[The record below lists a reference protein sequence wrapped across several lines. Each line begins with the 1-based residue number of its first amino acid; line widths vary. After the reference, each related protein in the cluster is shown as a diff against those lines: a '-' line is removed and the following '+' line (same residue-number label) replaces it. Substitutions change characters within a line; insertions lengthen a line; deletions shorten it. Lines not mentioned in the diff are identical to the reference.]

1 MLLKVIINVWVMI
14 KYILFFVFY
23 VFSNSVSAIES
34 VPYIVLNDLKQIE
47 VDEYSL
53 WYQTESLNRN
63 PTFEELNYLYS
74 KAKPIA
80 STLAV
85 NGAYLTKIKIIN
97 SNEINDIWFVNI
109 SAVYLD
115 IGTAFWQ
122 ADNGDIKP
130 LENFGQLKSQN
141 PKIAHSQTFSLP
153 LKYKERGTVWIY
165 VQAKLFATPAVL
177 KIYNKPEFYNKQFL
191 VNSIDSISFGVMI
204 TLALIALFV
213 YLRTGYLVTLAC
225 AGYIGIQG
233 VGWWTAS
240 GSFGHLLTLSSY
252 NPVYIGIIIF
262 PFAVASASQFTKL
275 LFNCPRDHLRLNR
288 VFNLLSIVCL
298 ALGMVMPFLPFIIN
312 YVISHIIAAIW
323 IPLCIGTGVF
333 MVKKQDFR
341 AKYYLVGN
349 ALYGLSLTGFVL
361 SHIYHISWDVS
372 FEVIVQIALTV
383 DCICILLS
391 LAKWLQIQ
399 QQEFRR
405 SYAISRIDPLTK
417 IGNRFAQN
425 EKLASLTGNYCIAFI
440 DLDGLKKINDNL
452 GHDEG
457 DKILIATAEIIQK
470 ELHDLGTVFRCGGD
484 EFIIVA
490 SVDNCKEIKTLPIM
504 LENILLKSEKTLK
517 TMEWKDIGLSF
528 GIATSFESLNQSGCL
543 SLADERMYRYKQGRR
558 QYP

>member
-1 MLLKVIINVWVMI
+1 MI

-53 WYQTESLNRN
+53 WYQAESLNRN

-85 NGAYLTKIKIIN
+85 SGAYLTKIKIIN

-130 LENFGQLKSQN
+130 LESFGQLKSQN

-153 LKYKERGTVWIY
+153 LKYKETGTVWIY
-165 VQAKLFATPAVL
+165 VQAKLFATPAVI
-177 KIYNKPEFYNKQFL
+177 KIYNKSEFYNKQFL

-233 VGWWTAS
+233 VGWWAAS
-240 GSFGHLLTLSSY
+240 GSFGHLLMVSTY

-262 PFAVASASQFTKL
+262 PFAVASASQFTRL
-275 LFNCPRDHLRLNR
+275 LFNCPRDYFRLNR

-298 ALGMVMPFLPFIIN
+298 ALGMIMPFLPFIIN

-333 MVKKQDFR
+333 MVAKQDFR

-361 SHIYHISWDVS
+361 SHLYHISWDVS

-440 DLDGLKKINDNL
+440 DLDGFKMINDNL

-490 SVDNCKEIKTLPIM
+490 SIDNSKEIKTLPIK
-504 LENILLKSEKTLK
+504 LESILLKSEKTLK
-517 TMEWKDIGLSF
+517 AMEWKNIGLSF
-528 GIATSFESLNQSGCL
+528 GIATSFESSNQSRCL
-543 SLADERMYRYKQGRR
+543 SLADERMYQYKQGRR
-558 QYP
+558 QHP

>member
-1 MLLKVIINVWVMI
+1 MRWVMI

-34 VPYIVLNDLKQIE
+34 VPYIVLNDAKQTE

-63 PTFEELNYLYS
+63 PTFEELSQLYS
-74 KAKPIA
+74 KANSIV
-80 STLAV
+80 STLAAS
-85 NGAYLTKIKIIN
+85 GAYLTKIKITN
-97 SNEINDIWFVNI
+97 SNQINDIWFVNI

-153 LKYKERGTVWIY
+153 LKYKEAGTVWVY
-165 VQAKLFATPAVL
+165 VQAKLFATPAVI
-177 KIYNKPEFYNKQFL
+177 KIYNKSEFYNKQFL
-191 VNSIDSISFGVMI
+191 VNSINSISFGVMI

-233 VGWWTAS
+233 VGWLAAS
-240 GSFGHLLTLSSY
+240 GSFGHLLMVSTY

-275 LFNCPRDHLRLNR
+275 LFNCPRDYFRLNR

-298 ALGMVMPFLPFIIN
+298 ALGMIMPFLPFIIN

-333 MVKKQDFR
+333 MVAKQDFR

-361 SHIYHISWDVS
+361 SHLYHTSWDVS
-372 FEVIVQIALTV
+372 FEVVVQIALTI

-440 DLDGLKKINDNL
+440 DLDGFKMINDNL

-490 SVDNCKEIKTLPIM
+490 SINNSKEIKTLPIKI
-504 LENILLKSEKTLK
+504 ESILLKSEKTLK
-517 TMEWKDIGLSF
+517 TMEWKNIGLSF
-528 GIATSFESLNQSGCL
+528 GIATSFESLNQSSCL
-543 SLADERMYRYKQGRR
+543 SLADERMYQYKQGRR
-558 QYP
+558 QHP

>member
-1 MLLKVIINVWVMI
+1 MRWVMI
-14 KYILFFVFY
+14 KYILLLIFY
-23 VFSNSVSAIES
+23 FFSNHASTSEL
-34 VPYIVLNDLKQIE
+34 VPYIVLNEAKQTE
-47 VDEYSL
+47 VNEYSL
-53 WYQTESLNRN
+53 WYQTEIINRN
-63 PTFEELNYLYS
+63 PTFEKLNQLS
-74 KAKPIA
+74 VKANPVA
-80 STLAV
+80 STLAAR
-85 NGAYLTKIKIIN
+85 GAYLTKIKITN
-97 SNEINDIWFVNI
+97 SNPINDIWFVNI

-115 IGTAFWQ
+115 IGTAYWQ
-122 ADNGDIKP
+122 TAKGEIKP

-153 LKYKERGTVWIY
+153 LKYQETGTLWVY
-165 VQAKLFATPAVL
+165 VQAKLFATPAVI
-177 KIYNKPEFYNKQFL
+177 KIYNKSEFYNKQFL

-233 VGWWTAS
+233 VGWLMAS
-240 GSFGHLLTLSSY
+240 GSFGHLLAVSTY
-252 NPVYIGIIIF
+252 NPVYIGIILF

-275 LFNCPRDHLRLNR
+275 LFNCPRDYLRLNK
-288 VFNLLSIVCL
+288 VFNILSIVCL
-298 ALGMVMPFLPFIIN
+298 ALGMIMPFLPFVIN

-333 MVKKQDFR
+333 MLAKKDFR
-341 AKYYLVGN
+341 AKYYLIGN
-349 ALYGLSLTGFVL
+349 ALYGLSLAGFML
-361 SHIYHISWDVS
+361 SHLYHISWGVS
-372 FEVIVQIALTV
+372 FEVIVQVALTV

-425 EKLASLTGNYCIAFI
+425 EKLASLTGPYSITFI
-440 DLDGLKKINDNL
+440 DLDGFKKINDQL

-490 SVDNCKEIKTLPIM
+490 SIDDVKNIKVLLIR
-504 LENILLKSEKTLK
+504 LENILLKSEQALQ
-517 TMEWKDIGLSF
+517 MMGWQDIGLSF
-528 GIATSFESLNQSGCL
+528 GIATSFEALNQSGCL
-543 SLADERMYRYKQGRR
+543 SLADERMYQYKKARR
-558 QYP
+558 QHQ